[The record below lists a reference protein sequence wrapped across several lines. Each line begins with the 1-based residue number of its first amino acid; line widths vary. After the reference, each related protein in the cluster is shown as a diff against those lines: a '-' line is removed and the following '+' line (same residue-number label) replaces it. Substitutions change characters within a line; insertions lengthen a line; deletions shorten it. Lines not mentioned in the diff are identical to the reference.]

1 MICFGLCVFASKH
14 PSEFGSGLGMRGGP
28 GWWLGMRRACACA
41 VRCLERVLVC
51 PQGTHAWMADG
62 WAQPRGGSGAHLRRL
77 SVVRARRSA
86 GVFLKLR
93 SASLEV
99 PAAPLERFEGD
110 NEVLL
115 PATRFAGSE
124 PQRPDASWPST
135 PACRPATNVR
145 PFRALQRHVLRAP
158 CLALSDLSKSKN
170 DFQCNSPNTNY
181 VLQGTR
187 PRVLQFVIKPHQTK
201 FRRHRR
207 RPRRARTP

>member
-1 MICFGLCVFASKH
+1 
-14 PSEFGSGLGMRGGP
+14 
-28 GWWLGMRRACACA
+28 MRRACARA
-41 VRCLERVLVC
+41 VRRSERVLVW
-51 PQGTHAWMADG
+51 PQGTTHSRRKEGRNREVGVWARKPRSAWTTWGSARE
-62 WAQPRGGSGAHLRRL
+62 AQTLGS
-77 SVVRARRSA
+77 ARTKAARKSA
-86 GVFLKLR
+86 GVFLESR